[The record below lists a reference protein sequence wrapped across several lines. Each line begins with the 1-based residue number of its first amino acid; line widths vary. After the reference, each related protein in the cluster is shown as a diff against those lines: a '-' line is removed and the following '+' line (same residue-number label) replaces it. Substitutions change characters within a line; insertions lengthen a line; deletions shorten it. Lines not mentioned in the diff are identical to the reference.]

1 MKTLKLSDLLK
12 IRESITSVTETLE
25 DQIEPLKES
34 LKLENFKIKEN
45 FTQDLFS
52 SLDLLSFNLLKA
64 KIDQIDDD
72 QLVEDIQ
79 SLNEYAKKL
88 RKIEKEFFDE
98 QEHSRQSLTRYEWL
112 VNSNLITIQ
121 TQISEVG
128 KDVEQVINE
137 KFEEL
142 SISFDNLELL
152 VDNNIMFREPIGA
165 DIIKKELD
173 SLRDMLLNG
182 VIKEEFSKF
191 GIQTR
196 SMSDK
201 IQKESVKVGSTK
213 RKNIKDLM
221 SESIRREVIQEF
233 FGDTERVESMIK
245 TIDFLKNSI
254 QSISK
259 KIEYHIQVARTGL
272 IKEYNKNNDIRNN
285 KSRKYSFPNETDYYR
300 QRQSFTNLPIITDEL
315 LGIIGKS
322 VDWKFPVAYVEPNS
336 ASLFSALVAGDPF
349 YWIDDYSLPYKNLQ
363 KKTNPINYRKI
374 LPYTREQAQESI
386 GSGNIGFCVNWN
398 NFFFSPIFEIKKEI
412 KFMSDL
418 VMPGGIVMF
427 DYVDIYTSRGAAA
440 VETYG
445 FVPSDQDLIETICK
459 ENNLV
464 LENRIDDEDHI
475 STIVFYRKKGKPPKT
490 NLSGK
495 LGIIQDKT

>member
-34 LKLENFKIKEN
+34 INLKNFKIKED
-45 FTQDLFS
+45 FTQDLFAC
-52 SLDLLSFNLLKA
+52 LDTLSFYLTKA
-64 KIDQIDDD
+64 KIDQLDDNY
-72 QLVEDIQ
+72 LVQDIKT
-79 SLNEYAKKL
+79 LNEYAKKL
-88 RKIEKEFFDE
+88 REVEKDFFAE

-128 KDVEQVINE
+128 KDVEHLINE
-137 KFEEL
+137 KLDEL

-152 VDNNIMFREPIGA
+152 VDNNIMFRKPIGA
-165 DIIKKELD
+165 DIIKEELD
-173 SLRDMLLNG
+173 SLRNMLLNG
-182 VIKEEFSKF
+182 VIKEAFSKF
-191 GIQTR
+191 ATQTR
-196 SMSDK
+196 SMADE
-201 IQKESVKVGSTK
+201 IQKGSVKVGSTK
-213 RKNIKDLM
+213 RKNIKDLVA
-221 SESIRREVIQEF
+221 ESVRRAVIQEF
-233 FGDTERVESMIK
+233 FGDPERVESMLE
-245 TIDFLKNSI
+245 TINHLNDSI

-259 KIEYHIQVARTGL
+259 KIEYHIQVGRSEL
-272 IKEYNKNNDIRNN
+272 IKQYNKGNDIRNN
-285 KSRKYSFPNETDYYR
+285 KSMKYSFPYETDYYR
-300 QRQSFTNLPIITDEL
+300 QRVSFTNLPVVTDEL
-315 LGIIGKS
+315 IGIIGKS
-322 VDWKFPVAYVEPNS
+322 IDWRFPIAYIEPNS
-336 ASLFSALVAGDPF
+336 ASLFPALVAGDPF

-363 KKTNPINYRKI
+363 KMTNPVNYRKI
-374 LPYTREQAQESI
+374 LPYTRKQVQESI

-412 KFMSDL
+412 KFMSEL

-427 DYVDIYTSRGAAA
+427 DYIDIYTSRGADA

-445 FVPSDQDLIETICK
+445 FVPSDCDLIDSICE

-464 LENRIDDEDHI
+464 LDNQINNENHI
-475 STIVFYRKKGKPPKT
+475 STIAFYRKKGNPPKT